1 MVNFRLCGFQLT
13 KQNKNKKTE
22 KKKKKNP
29 VPKKV
34 CPCTNFL
41 NLV

>member
-22 KKKKKNP
+22 KKKKKTLYQKRF
-29 VPKKV
+29 V
-34 CPCTNFL
+34 L
-41 NLV
+41 ALISLI